1 MRISRMSMAVLTG
14 ALVLAAW
21 LGLYLAQRALFPG
34 LTDSRYAGW
43 IAFGVGLAALWLKER
58 FDVVAPAL
66 TPPLVDLYAK
76 DPPRPELPAAREW
89 VDLET
94 PSPREREKVGR

>member
-1 MRISRMSMAVLTG
+1 MRISRMSMAFLTG

-21 LGLYLAQRALFPG
+21 LGLYLAQRALLPG
-34 LTDSRYAGW
+34 LTDSRYAGG
-43 IAFGVGLAALWLKER
+43 IAFGLGLAALWLAGR
-58 FDVVAPAL
+58 FDVVAPAQ

-76 DPPRPELPAAREW
+76 DPARPELPAARER

-94 PSPREREKVGR
+94 PSSREKVGR